1 VRRAKWKQWW
11 YYDINYDECADPG
24 HHHGGEILLKSAAC
38 GAQDGNNDDNMILT
52 MMSVQ
57 ALAII
62 MVEKFFSKVP
72 RVAHKMEIM
81 MIIWY

>member
-1 VRRAKWKQWW
+1 
-11 YYDINYDECADPG
+11 
-24 HHHGGEILLKSAAC
+24 
-38 GAQDGNNDDNMILT
+38 

-72 RVAHKMEIM
+72 RVARKMERFYVNIVEESLFGKDPDVAEDVCDDKVR
-81 MIIWY
+81 IFKFFL

>member
-1 VRRAKWKQWW
+1 MMIRKDED
-11 YYDINYDECADPG
+11 YDDKKYDANEDENHYDEY
-24 HHHGGEILLKSAAC
+24 
-38 GAQDGNNDDNMILT
+38 DDNMILT

-72 RVAHKMEIM
+72 RVARKMEIM
-81 MIIWY
+81 MII

>member
-1 VRRAKWKQWW
+1 
-11 YYDINYDECADPG
+11 
-24 HHHGGEILLKSAAC
+24 
-38 GAQDGNNDDNMILT
+38 MILT

-72 RVAHKMEIM
+72 RVTRKMEIL
-81 MIIWY
+81 MII